1 MDKIEDYYNLINDST
16 YIQNL
21 NSGTIVTDKQLSGLA
36 FNTGPLYNKRQNK
49 DFSSPSEFYAENTK
63 VQSNVFNIKNI
74 K

>member
-49 DFSSPSEFYAENTK
+49 DF
-63 VQSNVFNIKNI
+63 
-74 K
+74 